1 MAAPAYALTSVADYL
16 AFEAEAPT
24 KHEYW
29 HGRIIAMAGA
39 SEAHNLITANLAREI
54 GNRLVPRGC
63 RVVSSDLRVSI
74 GTRYVYPD
82 VVAYCDEPAFTGD
95 QPDTLANPS
104 LLIEVV
110 SSSTAERDRG
120 DKLTAYLEIEGL
132 REYWIVEQ
140 DRALVHQYVREGKT
154 WTIHFVRGLEA
165 TLRSSSFEIA
175 LPMAD
180 VYAFVDLASRPPT
193 SGDGASA
200 SEDSSA
206 G

>member
-1 MAAPAYALTSVADYL
+1 MTTL
-16 AFEAEAPT
+16 AFEANAPT

-29 HGRIIAMAGA
+29 HGRVIAMAGA
-39 SEAHNLITANLAREI
+39 SEAHNLITANLVA
-54 GNRLVPRGC
+54 GLHSRLTPKGC

-140 DRALVHQYVREGKT
+140 DRALVHQYVREGET
-154 WTIHFVRGLEA
+154 WTVRFTRGLDVG
-165 TLRSSSFEIA
+165 LYSPSFEIT
-175 LPMAD
+175 LPMSA
-180 VYAFVDLASRPPT
+180 VYALVEFPRSPT
-193 SGDGASA
+193 SGDGAS
-200 SEDSSA
+200 EDSSA
-206 G
+206 A

>member
-1 MAAPAYALTSVADYL
+1 MAAPAYVRTSVADYL

-39 SEAHNLITANLAREI
+39 SEAHNLITSNLVREV
-54 GNRLVPRGC
+54 GNRLVPKGC

-74 GTRYVYPD
+74 GTHYVYPD
-82 VVAYCDEPAFTGD
+82 VIAYCQDPTFTGD
-95 QPDTLANPS
+95 KPDTLTNPS
-104 LLIEVV
+104 LLVEVT
-110 SSSTAERDRG
+110 SSSTGDQDRS
-120 DKLTAYLEIEGL
+120 DKLAAYLEIESL

-140 DRALVHQYVREGKT
+140 DRALVHQYVREGET
-154 WTIHFVRGLEA
+154 WTIRFVRGLEA
-165 TLRSSSFEIA
+165 TLRSDAFEIA

-180 VYAFVDLASRPPT
+180 VYAFVKLPSPPA

-200 SEDSSA
+200 SGDAST

>member
-16 AFEAEAPT
+16 AFEAEALT

-140 DRALVHQYVREGKT
+140 DRALVHQYVREGET
-154 WTIHFVRGLEA
+154 WTVRFTRGLDVG
-165 TLRSSSFEIA
+165 LYSPSFEIT
-175 LPMAD
+175 LPMSD
-180 VYAFVDLASRPPT
+180 VYAFTDLPPAPPA
-193 SGDGASA
+193 SGDGTSK
-200 SEDSSA
+200 DSSA
-206 G
+206 TS